1 MESKTEKKGVIL
13 IPVDFTDMS
22 LYSIK
27 QSYNLA
33 KYTNSKILLLHVYEK
48 QGQEKY
54 EEITKLAKTTQ
65 AESNIET
72 DYINIKGN
80 IYKET
85 ERIADELDVKFII
98 VGLESKMSPK
108 HVFGMS
114 ASKLIRE
121 SPSPV
126 ISIRGKEHRDG
137 CENILLPLDLT
148 RYSMQKVDKAI
159 EIAKYFGASIRVLG
173 VFSSSDEKYENSLH
187 EHAHQVKQ
195 YIKSKGI
202 TCTNKTIQSDSIAE
216 TVVEYANKIEADLI
230 MIMTKTELNVKEF
243 FVGTIAQ
250 KVIDL
255 SNIPVLS
262 IRPFRKKGF
271 IQGSGF

>member
-1 MESKTEKKGVIL
+1 
-13 IPVDFTDMS
+13 
-22 LYSIK
+22 
-27 QSYNLA
+27 
-33 KYTNSKILLLHVYEK
+33 
-48 QGQEKY
+48 
-54 EEITKLAKTTQ
+54 
-65 AESNIET
+65 
-72 DYINIKGN
+72 
-80 IYKET
+80 
-85 ERIADELDVKFII
+85 
-98 VGLESKMSPK
+98 
-108 HVFGMS
+108 MS

-148 RYSMQKVDKAI
+148 SYSMQKVDKAI

-173 VFSSSDEKYENSLH
+173 VFSPSDEKYENNLH
-187 EHAHQVKQ
+187 AHAHQVKQ
-195 YIKSKGI
+195 YIKNKGV
-202 TCTNKTIQSDSIAE
+202 TCTNKTIQSDKVAE

-243 FVGTIAQ
+243 FVGTTAQ

-262 IRPFRKKGF
+262 IRPFKNKGF